1 MEKLQRKVNKIST
14 CHEHALQYMCLVM
27 NTGAL
32 IINASTSEI
41 NTNVIFQVLM
51 SLMKEL
57 EP

>member
-1 MEKLQRKVNKIST
+1 MNMLYST
-14 CHEHALQYMCLVM
+14 NYMCLVM

-41 NTNVIFQVLM
+41 NTNLIFQVLM

>member
-1 MEKLQRKVNKIST
+1 
-14 CHEHALQYMCLVM
+14 M

-32 IINASTSEI
+32 IINASTSET
-41 NTNVIFQVLM
+41 NANVIFQVLM

>member
-1 MEKLQRKVNKIST
+1 
-14 CHEHALQYMCLVM
+14 M

-41 NTNVIFQVLM
+41 NTNLIFQVLM